1 MELLS
6 KCLEDLAASDKSLEK
21 ILKKIKQEY
30 QGIFE
35 HVSAKDATE
44 AAIQEPKRDLGEV
57 VSELEGQIKKQKEK
71 LLLFEN

>member
-1 MELLS
+1 MSQSKMELLS

-35 HVSAKDATE
+35 HVSA
-44 AAIQEPKRDLGEV
+44 
-57 VSELEGQIKKQKEK
+57 
-71 LLLFEN
+71 